1 VSSERRDTARIYR
14 ADLPHRLGRV
24 TVRSG
29 SDEGEVRAT
38 VVVCTRNR
46 SAPLAEACE
55 GALALGTPMPWELLV
70 VDNASTDDTLEV
82 ARAIAARHPGRVRVA
97 VEPTLGLSSA
107 RNLGVR
113 LARGSWIAFLDDDA
127 VPAPGWLEAYDR
139 ALATPATGAAGGPVD
154 PDFRGALPA
163 WFEPA
168 FLPYVSAWDRGPE
181 PHALAYNEYPRGANM
196 AFLRDALL
204 RVGDFDPRL
213 GRRGRSLRSCEE
225 IELCLRLERAGL
237 GVVYEPGAR
246 VRHRVEADRLTR
258 DWMIARFAAQG
269 FSEAIVDWKHFG
281 RAGLRRGLARER
293 AAIDHH
299 RRERGPSD
307 LRVAGHRAALAAYRR
322 GAVYA
327 VWAVSRWGAVPR
339 SAL

>member
-1 VSSERRDTARIYR
+1 M
-14 ADLPHRLGRV
+14 
-24 TVRSG
+24 TVRSDVDG
-29 SDEGEVRAT
+29 DELRAT

-55 GALALGTPMPWELLV
+55 GALALEAPFSWELVV

-82 ARAIAARHPGRVRVA
+82 ARALAARHPGRVRVA
-97 VEPTLGLSSA
+97 VEPTLGLSAA
-107 RNLGVR
+107 RNLGLR
-113 LARGSWIAFLDDDA
+113 LARGAWIAFLDDDA
-127 VPAPGWLEAYDR
+127 VPSRGWLEAYDR
-139 ALATPATGAAGGPVD
+139 ALADPEIGAAGGPVD
-154 PDFRGALPA
+154 PDFRGALPD

-168 FLPYVSAWDRGPE
+168 LLPYVSAWDRGPE
-181 PHALAYNEYPRGANM
+181 AHALAYNEYPRGANM
-196 AFLRDALL
+196 AFRRDALL

-225 IELCLRLERAGL
+225 IELCLRLERSGL
-237 GVVYEPGAR
+237 GVAYEPGAR

-281 RAGLRRGLARER
+281 SAGLRQGLARER
-293 AAIDHH
+293 EAIAHH
-299 RRERGPSD
+299 LRVRGPSD

-322 GAVYA
+322 GALYA
-327 VWAVSRWGAVPR
+327 LWAVPRWDPAPR